1 MFLGMSVIGARFSPM
16 ILLSSFL
23 VLGRKPEWNPI
34 GPKRYVWILGATF
47 ISICIVFF
55 NPDIVA
61 LWINGLLGTS
71 IPVDKNYVPF

>member
-1 MFLGMSVIGARFSPM
+1 MLVIGARFSPT

-23 VLGRKPEWNPI
+23 VLGRKSKWNPI
-34 GPKRYVWILGATF
+34 GLKRCVCILGATF

-61 LWINGLLGTS
+61 LWINGLLGIS
-71 IPVDKNYVPF
+71 IPVDKNYVPS